1 MSAEKF
7 PKRQVIRNHWKV
19 ILLPLFALSL
29 LGMDQPGSNL
39 DELFTEASQISQS
52 DPDSANALYKNIYQ
66 VAIEQDS
73 LSRSGFALYQIGLNF
88 MGIGEFDSSIYYL
101 NAAGKIFQD
110 IEDHKGLTLINVSL
124 GNIDNFKGSIEN
136 SIQFYHLALDHARIN
151 QDTFSQARILNN
163 LGAAYNSA
171 GRIQQALL
179 TLNQGLQLAKQLDN
193 QVLLGDIHNNFATN
207 HEALKSF
214 DSAFYF
220 GKKAAEYYKLAGDQE
235 YEALALTNLTSYL
248 LAKDTINNDTIQAFL
263 REGKA
268 ILDSINSP
276 SILTNYYRQLTHYF
290 YRTGNYDKARAAADS
305 CLQLLDQFPNLHGA
319 AQIYERLYRIYK
331 AEGDI
336 ENALLY
342 HEKFFTV
349 RDSLVFAE
357 SNHQL
362 QELEA
367 RYQLAAKDAR
377 LVNQELEISERTY
390 QRNFYLTLALA
401 FLALV
406 AFLIYRHR
414 QKEIIMKDQVAL
426 QKEQITN
433 LKNQQQIVALDHLL
447 QGQEEERRRIAQ
459 DLHDGLGGLLSTV
472 QVLMQKVTTRKQD
485 HQEHHQLL
493 IQSNDMVSDACQEVR
508 RIAHDM
514 MPGALINIGLIA
526 AVSDLLDTYAE
537 NTDISFYFEAPEE
550 EFEISDRQ
558 SIGIY
563 RIVQEILNNTIKY
576 AQCSVFKLSIRQES
590 DLMLIDTEDNGVGF
604 NQEDPL
610 MTSGLGIRGIKS
622 RVDHLGGTCILT
634 TQPGK
639 GVKYE
644 IQIPIL
650 N

>member
-1 MSAEKF
+1 M
-7 PKRQVIRNHWKV
+7 ICNHLNV
-19 ILLPLFALSL
+19 ILLPLFALFL
-29 LGMDQPGSNL
+29 LVLDQPGSNL
-39 DELFTEASQISQS
+39 SELSMKAAQISQS

-66 VAIEQDS
+66 IARDQDS
-73 LSRSGFALYQIGLNF
+73 LSTSGFALYQIGLNF

-101 NAAGKIFQD
+101 NTAGQIFED

-124 GNIDNFKGSIEN
+124 GNIDNYKGSIEN
-136 SIQFYHLALDHARIN
+136 SIQFYHQALDHASIN

-179 TLNQGLQLAKQLDN
+179 TLNEGLQLAKQLDN

-207 HEALKSF
+207 HEALKAY

-220 GKKAAEYYKLAGDQE
+220 GKKAAEYYKLGGDQE

-248 LAKDTINNDTIQAFL
+248 LAKDTINSDTIQAFL
-263 REGKA
+263 REGKS

-276 SILTNYYRQLTHYF
+276 SILTNYYRQLTHYY
-290 YRTGNYDKARAAADS
+290 YRIGDYDQARAAADS
-305 CLQLLDQFPNLHGA
+305 CLQLLDQFPYLHGS

-342 HEKFFTV
+342 HEKFFAV

-367 RYQLAAKDAR
+367 RYQVAAKDAR
-377 LVNQELEISERTY
+377 LMNQELEISERTN
-390 QRNFYLTLALA
+390 QRNLYLTLTLA
-401 FLALV
+401 FLALL
-406 AFLIYRHR
+406 AFLVYRHR
-414 QKEIIMKDQVAL
+414 QKEIIMNDQVAL

-493 IQSNDMVSDACQEVR
+493 NQSNDMVSDACQEVR

-537 NTDISFYFEAPEE
+537 NTDMSFHFEAPEE

-563 RIVQEILNNTIKY
+563 RIIQEILNNTIKY
-576 AQCSVFKLSIRQES
+576 AQCSVFKLSIRQDS

-639 GVKYE
+639 GVTYE